1 MIARPTSLYTLGS
14 MKFTGL
20 LFMFAMLAAAE
31 TKTLTLRQAIELAVS
46 QNPDVMIAR
55 LDQQKARDQILISKD
70 PFVPK
75 LTGGSGLAWSSGYPI
90 AVDGNPPSV
99 FEARTQ
105 MSLFD
110 RQQSF
115 QIAQSKEGLRGA
127 GIDVTK
133 RQEEVAYRVAS
144 LFLDAE
150 QASHS
155 LAAAQKQVD
164 NLARVKELVDARVAE
179 GRELPLES
187 KKANLSVLRAQ
198 NSVEMLAVNLINAES
213 SLAEVLGMGPDDR
226 VKAAQEER
234 AAIVLPVSEDA
245 SIEEALEHSPDLR
258 RLESNMQMK
267 TLEIKGYHSARL
279 PKVAVIAQEN
289 IFAKYNYT
297 NYNFSFRRSNT
308 ELGISIELPLLVGR
322 TAQAFAS
329 QAEAEVAKMRIE
341 VMRTRTRITGD
352 LRRAYQEVKSDDKSR
367 ELAKAD
373 LDVTREQLNVD
384 LSQYEEGKLPLARV
398 EATRALEN
406 EKFLAY
412 YVSQQNVERARLNVL
427 RLTGTL
433 VAALK

>member
-1 MIARPTSLYTLGS
+1 MS
-14 MKFTGL
+14 MRFL
-20 LFMFAMLAAAE
+20 LVFLSFAVLAAAE
-31 TKTLTLRQAIELAVS
+31 TKTLTLRQALDLAVG

-55 LDQQKARDQILISKD
+55 LDQQKARDQILISRD

-75 LTGGSGLAWSSGYPI
+75 VTAGSGLAWSSGYPI
-90 AVDGNPPSV
+90 AIDGNPPSI

-150 QASHS
+150 QAAHS
-155 LAAAQKQVD
+155 LASAQKQIES
-164 NLARVKELVDARVAE
+164 LGRVKELVDARVAE

-187 KKANLSVLRAQ
+187 KKAYLSMLRAQ
-198 NSVEMLAVNLINAES
+198 NSAEALAVNLINAET

-226 VKAAQEER
+226 VRAAQEER
-234 AAIVLPVSEDA
+234 SAIALPVSEDA

-258 RLESNMQMK
+258 RLESSMQMK
-267 TLEIKGYHSARL
+267 TLEVKGYHSARL
-279 PKVAVIAQEN
+279 PKVNVIAQEN
-289 IFAKYNYT
+289 IFAKYNYN
-297 NYNFSFRRSNT
+297 NYNNSFRRINT
-308 ELGISIELPLLVGR
+308 ELGVSIELPLLVGH
-322 TAQAFAS
+322 TAQAYAS
-329 QAEAEVAKMRIE
+329 QAESEVAKMRIE
-341 VMRTRTRITGD
+341 VSRTRTRITAD
-352 LRRAYQEVKSDDKSR
+352 LRRAYQEVKSADKSR
-367 ELAKAD
+367 EFAKAD
-373 LDVTREQLNVD
+373 LDVTREELNVD

-398 EATRALEN
+398 EAMRATEN
-406 EKFLAY
+406 AKFLAY
-412 YVSQQNVERARLNVL
+412 YVSQQNAERARLNVL

-433 VAALK
+433 LASLK